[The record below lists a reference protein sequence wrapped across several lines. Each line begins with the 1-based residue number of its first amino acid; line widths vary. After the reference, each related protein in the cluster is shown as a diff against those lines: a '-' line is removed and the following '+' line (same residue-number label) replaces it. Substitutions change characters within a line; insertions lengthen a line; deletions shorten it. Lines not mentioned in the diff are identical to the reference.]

1 MATHCVK
8 VLASSVALIADPPFI
23 MFRVAANMLRS
34 DARAYDLDAHL
45 WSSAKVLPT
54 RLPEFADS
62 QLPDLRAVPA
72 PVDCRFDR
80 FLGIP

>member
-1 MATHCVK
+1 MAAHCVK

-34 DARAYDLDAHL
+34 DARAHDLDTHL
-45 WSSAKVLPT
+45 WSSAKVSPT
-54 RLPEFADS
+54 RLPDS
-62 QLPDLRAVPA
+62 RAGGPDLPAVPA
-72 PVDCRFDR
+72 SVDYRFDR